1 MGFSIGAFISTYA
14 IYGVPR
20 PPLEGSIGATIV
32 AIMRIQYRALIITY
46 TILGVPHYIY
56 SNSIFGPETLF

>member
-46 TILGVPHYIY
+46 TILGVPLYK
-56 SNSIFGPETLF
+56 